1 MGRVLLVTAVI
12 PKEIPEIVR
21 FFDKAGF
28 YSKLTKLKAGMFNK
42 SVKELKSVTTS
53 AGSHANLIITEY
65 PGRSEKKKKKL
76 SSTVPTAITTGV
88 QDPAHRLAE
97 IHRPKIIH

>member
-1 MGRVLLVTAVI
+1 
-12 PKEIPEIVR
+12 
-21 FFDKAGF
+21 
-28 YSKLTKLKAGMFNK
+28 MFNK

-65 PGRSEKKKKKL
+65 PGRSEKKKKKNFQAL
-76 SSTVPTAITTGV
+76 CRLQSPLAL
-88 QDPAHRLAE
+88 DPVHRLAE